1 MGEIL
6 ARVVKLMANRG
17 LHAALASWMDFV
29 ADKKHMQTAG
39 GRVMKLMMN
48 RQLYGAFSGWAE
60 SVAEQLY
67 LRDED
72 RRRESVSHLYSL
84 GKTGASCSVTQ
95 LRARLLLLILAR
107 SISTSACVLL
117 PLHADGRADAD
128 AVRSIRS
135 KQSART
141 PRRSSIRCAS
151 SY

>member
-1 MGEIL
+1 M
-6 ARVVKLMANRG
+6 MMNRQ
-17 LHAALASWMDFV
+17 LYAALASWMDFV
-29 ADKKHMQTAG
+29 ADKKHMRTAG
-39 GRVMKLMMN
+39 GRVMRLMMN
-48 RQLYGAFSGWAE
+48 RQLHGAFSGWAE

-72 RRRESVSHLYSL
+72 RRRESVRHLYSL
-84 GKTGASCSVTQ
+84 GSKTDASCSVTQ
-95 LRARLLLLILAR
+95 SRARLLLLILAR

-117 PLHADGRADAD
+117 PLHANGRADAD